1 MEMRESDGGPFI
13 RMPMIGEHFPPCPS
27 GLFHRIVVGYRA
39 NLPGTARTFMLNDAV
54 MLHDFEGKT
63 SIMPEDGWT
72 VAKREDMR
80 GSRRIIPTSNGKNFL
95 ADTGER

>member
-1 MEMRESDGGPFI
+1 
-13 RMPMIGEHFPPCPS
+13 
-27 GLFHRIVVGYRA
+27 
-39 NLPGTARTFMLNDAV
+39 

-72 VAKREDMR
+72 AAKREGMR